1 MGMLDSIKK
10 FLGMG
15 EKKEPTV
22 QRDDSMEKSMLASQI
37 VDLAG
42 RIQKIN
48 SFDSSVWNIANASV
62 YSLQRKSLSELQ
74 SMHAQLSG
82 RLVELNRQS
91 EQSSR
96 RREDLEASKW
106 TGQRPRGMTAQEFD
120 RFQRDDER

>member
-15 EKKEPTV
+15 EKKEQTV

-48 SFDSSVWNIANASV
+48 SFDSSVWNIANTST

-74 SMHAQLSG
+74 SMHASLSG
-82 RLVELNRQS
+82 RLADLTKQS
-91 EQSSR
+91 EQGSR

-106 TGQRPRGMTAQEFD
+106 TGQKPRGMTDHDFD
-120 RFQRDDER
+120 RFQRDDDR

>member
-15 EKKEPTV
+15 EKKEQTV

-48 SFDSSVWNIANASV
+48 SFDSSVWNIANTST

-74 SMHAQLSG
+74 SMHASLSG
-82 RLVELNRQS
+82 RLADLTKQS
-91 EQSSR
+91 E
-96 RREDLEASKW
+96 
-106 TGQRPRGMTAQEFD
+106 
-120 RFQRDDER
+120 